1 MEPENKGS
9 KDPPSNAGFGG
20 SIPGWIK
27 ISHAVR
33 NRACLPPLLSPGAP
47 EPTGHS
53 WSPHATKILCATPK
67 TQQSQKKKER
77 ERERKKYL
85 YKKNPE
91 RDSPGHF
98 LPNASAS
105 SSPSYKLNPGEL
117 SSISRTPSLYP
128 QNWVVI
134 TTIHWVC
141 TSVELPQ
148 SYPGHPLASSDSPG
162 QCILWVP
169 HEMEGDE
176 SERLDLEHDG

>member
-1 MEPENKGS
+1 MRGSEVQSLVELRSHMLWATEPACHHYWAQELQCPQATAEAHMQQRS
-9 KDPPSNAGFGG
+9 CVPHLRP
-20 SIPGWIK
+20 
-27 ISHAVR
+27 
-33 NRACLPPLLSPGAP
+33 NRAR
-47 EPTGHS
+47 
-53 WSPHATKILCATPK
+53 
-67 TQQSQKKKER
+67 KKR

-105 SSPSYKLNPGEL
+105 SSPSYKLTNPWEL
-117 SSISRTPSLYP
+117 SSVSRTPSLYP